1 MTFVLPSIP
10 ATTLRLIALPI
21 AAAFL
26 LAAGDAS
33 NTVSDRAAS
42 AGDTN
47 ILATMT
53 PADASAAS
61 AALAATLPAGI
72 AAEIISSDA
81 VDTPAIADAP
91 RPERL
96 SALVGSIGAA
106 AAAVGDDDEKR
117 CLATAVYFESRGEPL
132 EGQLAVAQAI
142 INRSTSGRYA
152 DTICG
157 VINQRGQ
164 FSFDRS
170 RTPVGGND
178 WRTAQ
183 AIALIAAADMWR
195 AIAPRAVSFHAARL
209 SPGWRGKVRIAQ
221 IGNHVFYR

>member
-1 MTFVLPSIP
+1 MTPFIP
-10 ATTLRLIALPI
+10 VQAKLLRLIVLPI

-33 NTVSDRAAS
+33 DSISYRNAPTGENTLLAPMTAAE
-42 AGDTN
+42 
-47 ILATMT
+47 
-53 PADASAAS
+53 ASAAS

-72 AAEIISSDA
+72 AAEIA
-81 VDTPAIADAP
+81 VTPSVTSPIVRADAP

-96 SALVGSIGAA
+96 SVLVGTIDVADT
-106 AAAVGDDDEKR
+106 GDDQELR
-117 CLATAVYFESRGEPL
+117 CLANAVYFEARGEPL

-157 VINQRGQ
+157 VIAERGQ
-164 FSFDRS
+164 FSFDR
-170 RTPVGGND
+170 RRAPVAGND

-183 AIALIAAADMWR
+183 AIARIAADDLWR
-195 AIAPRAVSFHAARL
+195 EVAPRAVSFHAARL
-209 SPGWRGKVRIAQ
+209 SPGWRDKIRIAQ